1 MPRNDGGTGG
11 DGQGPHGPW
20 SRGPSGGGAPDLE
33 ELLRRGQER
42 LRQLLVPGIKFT
54 RAHAI
59 GIALVAVAC
68 WLLSGVYFVAS
79 HEQGFVMR
87 FGKVVAH
94 SNQGMNYRLPWPI
107 ETDKVVEV
115 MGGNQLS
122 IGTQAGSADASDITQ
137 QRIDY
142 PAESLMLTGD
152 GDIVDVNFTVMWSVK
167 DASAYLFN
175 VDGTDKTIKAVAES
189 AMREVIGQSAF
200 DAINPNR
207 EAIERRVRGMIQKTL
222 DDYGAG
228 IAVTSV
234 QLGTASAPEQVG
246 RADRDVQA
254 AQTAQMEKRGDAET
268 YANKVIPEARG
279 DAARLI
285 QEAEAYRQ
293 QAIAEAGGEA
303 KQFLAVYEQYKKA
316 PDVTRRR
323 MYLETMSKVLA
334 PMNKVIL
341 DGAAGRNV
349 VPYLPLPE
357 LQRNKS
363 ETLTMTPPLAGA
375 NPSRA
380 SSGARP

>member
-1 MPRNDGGTGG
+1 MPWNDGGTGG

-42 LRQLLVPGIKFT
+42 LRRILVPGIKFT
-54 RAHAI
+54 RTHAI
-59 GIALVAVAC
+59 AIALAAVVV
-68 WLLSGVYFVAS
+68 WLCSGVYFVAS

-94 SNQGMNYRLPWPI
+94 SSQGMNYRLPWPI

-122 IGTQAGSADASDITQ
+122 IGTQAGSADASDATQ

-152 GDIVDVNFTVMWSVK
+152 GNIVDVNFTVMWSVK

-207 EAIERRVRGMIQKTL
+207 ETIERRVRLMMQKTL

-234 QLGTASAPEQVG
+234 QLGNASAPEQVDK
-246 RADRDVQA
+246 ADRSVQA
-254 AQTAQMEKRGDAET
+254 AQTVQTEKRGDAET

-279 DAARLI
+279 DAARI
-285 QEAEAYRQ
+285 VQEAQAYRQ

-316 PDVTRRR
+316 PEVTRRR

-334 PMNKVIL
+334 PMNKIIL
-341 DGAAGRNV
+341 DGHGAV
-349 VPYLPLPE
+349 TYLPLPD
-357 LQRNKS
+357 LQKSKS
-363 ETLTMTPPLAGA
+363 ENVTMTPPPRGSKQNTAG
-375 NPSRA
+375 P
-380 SSGARP
+380 RP

>member
-1 MPRNDGGTGG
+1 MPWNDGGTGG

-33 ELLRRGQER
+33 QLLKRGQER
-42 LRQLLVPGIKFT
+42 LRQILLVPGIQFG

-59 GIALVAVAC
+59 VLALAAVAC

-94 SNQGMNYRLPWPI
+94 SSQGINYHLPWPI
-107 ETDKVVEV
+107 EIAKKVEV
-115 MGGNQLS
+115 TGDNQLA
-122 IGTQAGSADASDITQ
+122 IGTQAGSPDAGDGTQ

-142 PAESLMLTGD
+142 PTESLMLTGD
-152 GDIVDVNFTVMWSVK
+152 GNIVDVNFTVMWSVK

-228 IAVTSV
+228 IAVASV

-246 RADRDVQA
+246 KAEHDIQA
-254 AQTAQMEKRGDAET
+254 AQTAQTQKRGDAET
-268 YANKVIPEARG
+268 YANRVIPEARG
-279 DAARLI
+279 DAARTV

-293 QAIAEAGGEA
+293 QAIAEASGEA
-303 KQFLAVYEQYKKA
+303 KQFLTVYEQYKKA
-316 PDVTRRR
+316 PEVTRRR
-323 MYLETMSKVLA
+323 MYLDTVAKVLA

-341 DGAAGRNV
+341 DAPAGHNV

-357 LQRNKS
+357 LLKNKS
-363 ETLTMTPPLAGA
+363 EAAPAASPPQTT
-375 NPSRA
+375 
-380 SSGARP
+380 ARPKR

>member
-1 MPRNDGGTGG
+1 MPWNDGGTGG

-42 LRQLLVPGIKFT
+42 LRQILVPGIKFT

-59 GIALVAVAC
+59 ALALVAVVC

-94 SNQGMNYRLPWPI
+94 SSQGMNYRLPWPI
-107 ETDKVVEV
+107 ETDKVQEV

-122 IGTQAGSADASDITQ
+122 IGTQQGSTDASDATQ

-152 GDIVDVNFTVMWSVK
+152 GNIVDVNFTVMWSVK

-207 EAIERRVRGMIQKTL
+207 EAIERRVRLMVQKTL

-234 QLGTASAPEQVG
+234 QLGNASAPEQVDK
-246 RADRDVQA
+246 ADRGVQA
-254 AQTAQMEKRGDAET
+254 AQTAQTEKRGDAET

-279 DAARLI
+279 DATRLE

-293 QAIAEAGGEA
+293 QAIAEASGEA

-316 PDVTRRR
+316 PEVTRRR

-341 DGAAGRNV
+341 DGHGA
-349 VPYLPLPE
+349 VPYLPLPD
-357 LQRNKS
+357 LQKNKS
-363 ETLTMTPPLAGA
+363 ENVTVTAPARGSSTAG
-375 NPSRA
+375 P
-380 SSGARP
+380 RP

>member
-1 MPRNDGGTGG
+1 MPWNDGGTGG

-42 LRQLLVPGIKFT
+42 LRRILIPGIKFT
-54 RAHAI
+54 RTHAVA
-59 GIALVAVAC
+59 IALILVVG

-94 SNQGMNYRLPWPI
+94 SSQGMNYRLPWPV
-107 ETDKVVEV
+107 ETDKVQEV
-115 MGGNQLS
+115 MGGYQLS
-122 IGTQAGSADASDITQ
+122 IGTQQGSTDASDTTQ

-142 PAESLMLTGD
+142 PAESMMLTGD
-152 GDIVDVNFTVMWSVK
+152 GNIVDVNFTVMWSVK
-167 DASAYLFN
+167 DASAYLSSTSMA
-175 VDGTDKTIKAVAES
+175 TDKTIKAVAES
-189 AMREVIGQSAF
+189 AMRETIGQSAF

-207 EAIERRVRGMIQKTL
+207 ETIERRVRLMMQKSL
-222 DDYGAG
+222 DDYDAG

-234 QLGTASAPEQVG
+234 QLGNASAPEQVDK
-246 RADRDVQA
+246 ADRSVQA
-254 AQTAQMEKRGDAET
+254 AQTAQTQKRGDAET

-279 DAARLI
+279 DATRLV

-293 QAIAEAGGEA
+293 KAIAEASGEA

-341 DGAAGRNV
+341 DGHGAV
-349 VPYLPLPE
+349 VNLPLPD
-357 LQRNKS
+357 LQKNKS
-363 ETLTMTPPLAGA
+363 ENVTVTQPAQRPKQVTAG
-375 NPSRA
+375 P
-380 SSGARP
+380 RP

>member
-1 MPRNDGGTGG
+1 MPWNDGGTGG
-11 DGQGPHGPW
+11 DGQEPHGPW
-20 SRGPSGGGAPDLE
+20 SRGPSGGGAPDFE
-33 ELLRRGQER
+33 ELLKRGQER
-42 LRQLLVPGIKFT
+42 LRQALPVGIQFT

-59 GIALVAVAC
+59 AIAAIAVVC

-87 FGKVVAH
+87 FGRVVAH
-94 SNQGMNYRLPWPI
+94 SSQGMNYHLPWPI
-107 ETDKVVEV
+107 ETAKVVEM
-115 MGGNQLS
+115 MGANQLN
-122 IGTQAGSADASDITQ
+122 IGTQPGSTDASDTSQ

-152 GDIVDVNFTVMWSVK
+152 GNIVDINFTVMWSVK

-175 VDGTDKTIKAVAES
+175 VAGANETGKNQTVKDVAES

-228 IAVTSV
+228 IAVASV
-234 QLGTASAPEQVG
+234 QLGTASAPEAVG
-246 RADRDVQA
+246 KADRDVQA
-254 AQTAQMEKRGDAET
+254 AQTAQTQKRGDAET

-279 DAARLI
+279 DAARTV

-293 QAIAEAGGEA
+293 QAIAEANGEA
-303 KQFLAVYEQYKKA
+303 RQFLTVYEQYKKA
-316 PDVTRRR
+316 PDVTRKR
-323 MYLETMSKVLA
+323 MYLETVSKVLG

-341 DGAAGRNV
+341 DGPAGRNV

-357 LQRNKS
+357 LLKNKS
-363 ETLTMTPPLAGA
+363 ESAPAAVPPQVTTG
-375 NPSRA
+375 PKR
-380 SSGARP
+380 

>member
-1 MPRNDGGTGG
+1 MPWNDGGTGG

-42 LRQLLVPGIKFT
+42 LRQILVPGIKFT

-59 GIALVAVAC
+59 VIALMAVVV

-94 SNQGMNYRLPWPI
+94 SSQGINYHLPWPI
-107 ETDKVVEV
+107 ERAQKVEM
-115 MGGNQLS
+115 MGGNQLN
-122 IGTQAGSADASDITQ
+122 IGTQAGSSDASDTTQ

-142 PAESLMLTGD
+142 PAESQMLTGD
-152 GDIVDVNFTVMWSVK
+152 GNIVDVNFTVMWSVK

-175 VDGTDKTIKAVAES
+175 VAGANETGKNETVKAVAES

-207 EAIERRVRGMIQKTL
+207 EAIERRVRLMVQKTL

-234 QLGTASAPEQVG
+234 QLGNASAPEQVDK
-246 RADRDVQA
+246 ADRSVQA
-254 AQTAQMEKRGDAET
+254 AQTAQTEKRGDAET

-279 DAARLI
+279 DATRLE

-293 QAIAEAGGEA
+293 QAIAEASGEA

-316 PDVTRRR
+316 PEVTRRR

-341 DGAAGRNV
+341 DGRGAV
-349 VPYLPLPE
+349 TYLPLPD
-357 LQRNKS
+357 LQKNKT
-363 ETLTMTPPLAGA
+363 ENVTVTPPAQGSSQVTAG
-375 NPSRA
+375 P
-380 SSGARP
+380 RP

>member
-1 MPRNDGGTGG
+1 MPWNDGGTGG

-42 LRQLLVPGIKFT
+42 LRQILVPGIKFT
-54 RAHAI
+54 RTHAI
-59 GIALVAVAC
+59 AIAFIAVVC

-94 SNQGMNYRLPWPI
+94 SSQGINYRLPWPI
-107 ETDKVVEV
+107 ETDKVQEV
-115 MGGNQLS
+115 MGGNQLN
-122 IGTQAGSADASDITQ
+122 IGTQAGSADTSDATQ
-137 QRIDY
+137 QRIDF

-152 GDIVDVNFTVMWSVK
+152 GNIVDVNFTVMWSVK

-189 AMREVIGQSAF
+189 AMREVIGQSAV

-207 EAIERRVRGMIQKTL
+207 EAIERRVRAMIQKTL

-228 IAVTSV
+228 IAITSV
-234 QLGTASAPEQVG
+234 QLGPAAAPEQVG
-246 RADRDVQA
+246 KADRDVQA
-254 AQTAQMEKRGDAET
+254 AQTAQTEKRGEAET
-268 YANKVIPEARG
+268 YANRVIPEARG
-279 DAARLI
+279 DAARQV

-293 QAIAEAGGEA
+293 QAIAEASGEA
-303 KQFLAVYEQYKKA
+303 RQFLSVYEQYKKA

-323 MYLETMSKVLA
+323 MYLDTVSKVLA

-341 DGAAGRNV
+341 DDPSGHGAL
-349 VPYLPLPE
+349 PSLPLPD
-357 LQRNKS
+357 LQKNRPENV
-363 ETLTMTPPLAGA
+363 TVTPPAQG
-375 NPSRA
+375 
-380 SSGARP
+380 SSPGPRR

>member
-1 MPRNDGGTGG
+1 
-11 DGQGPHGPW
+11 
-20 SRGPSGGGAPDLE
+20 
-33 ELLRRGQER
+33 
-42 LRQLLVPGIKFT
+42 
-54 RAHAI
+54 
-59 GIALVAVAC
+59 
-68 WLLSGVYFVAS
+68 
-79 HEQGFVMR
+79 MR

-94 SNQGMNYRLPWPI
+94 SSQGMNYRLPWPI
-107 ETDKVVEV
+107 ETDKVQEV

-122 IGTQAGSADASDITQ
+122 IGTQQGSTDASDATQ

-152 GDIVDVNFTVMWSVK
+152 GNIVDVNFTVMWSVK

-207 EAIERRVRGMIQKTL
+207 EAIERRVRLMMQKTL

-234 QLGTASAPEQVG
+234 QLGNASAPEQVDK
-246 RADRDVQA
+246 ADRSVQA
-254 AQTAQMEKRGDAET
+254 AQTAQAEKRGDAET

-279 DAARLI
+279 DATRLV

-293 QAIAEAGGEA
+293 QAIAEASGEA

-323 MYLETMSKVLA
+323 MYLETMSKVLG

-341 DGAAGRNV
+341 DGHGAV
-349 VPYLPLPE
+349 TYLPLPD
-357 LQRNKS
+357 LQKNRS
-363 ETLTMTPPLAGA
+363 ENVTVTSPAPGSNRVTAG
-375 NPSRA
+375 P
-380 SSGARP
+380 RP

>member
-1 MPRNDGGTGG
+1 MPWNDGGTGG

-42 LRQLLVPGIKFT
+42 LRRILVPGIKFT
-54 RAHAI
+54 RTHAI
-59 GIALVAVAC
+59 AIALAAVVV
-68 WLLSGVYFVAS
+68 WLCSGVYFVAS

-94 SNQGMNYRLPWPI
+94 SSQGMNYRLPWPI

-122 IGTQAGSADASDITQ
+122 IGTQAGSADASDATQ

-152 GDIVDVNFTVMWSVK
+152 GNIVDVNFTVMWSVK

-175 VDGTDKTIKAVAES
+175 VDGTDKTTKAVAES
-189 AMREVIGQSAF
+189 AMREVIGQSTF

-207 EAIERRVRGMIQKTL
+207 EAIERRVRLMMQKTL

-234 QLGTASAPEQVG
+234 QLGNASAPEQVDK
-246 RADRDVQA
+246 ADRGVQA
-254 AQTAQMEKRGDAET
+254 AQTAQAEKRGDAET

-279 DAARLI
+279 DAARLV

-293 QAIAEAGGEA
+293 QAIAEASGEA

-341 DGAAGRNV
+341 DGHGAV
-349 VPYLPLPE
+349 VNLPLPD
-357 LQRNKS
+357 LQKS
-363 ETLTMTPPLAGA
+363 KPENVTVTSPAPKQNVAG
-375 NPSRA
+375 P
-380 SSGARP
+380 RP